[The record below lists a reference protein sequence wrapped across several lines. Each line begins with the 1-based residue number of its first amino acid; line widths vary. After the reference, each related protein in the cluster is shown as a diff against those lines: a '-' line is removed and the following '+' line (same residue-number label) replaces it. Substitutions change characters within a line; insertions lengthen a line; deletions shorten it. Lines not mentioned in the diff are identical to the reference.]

1 MCVIIGFLSVIFSA
15 LLLGA
20 PAGFLFLVEIEGF
33 EHSGVRTGLAWK
45 GGAEVAVY
53 EMENVCRLHFVWIC
67 SKTCLYAIQKHFF
80 DGLTRGPFGT
90 HKQVGVFRFISA
102 YSRHEF
108 ISDMPH
114 TFREDG

>member
-1 MCVIIGFLSVIFSA
+1 MCVIIGFLSVVFSA

-53 EMENVCRLHFVWIC
+53 EMENVCRLHFVWIQP
-67 SKTCLYAIQKHFF
+67 KLPIHYPEAFF
-80 DGLTRGPFGT
+80 RWLDARPF
-90 HKQVGVFRFISA
+90 
-102 YSRHEF
+102 
-108 ISDMPH
+108 PH
-114 TFREDG
+114 T